1 MARIAATEEAEGIRD
16 EEDVGGAGEH
26 VSPGSEGDISMEEQ
40 DPSNSPQ
47 ESQLEESP
55 QPELRS
61 RKGKYVA
68 TPQEVHDSFDAVN
81 TLRYSQPAHLSGE
94 DTKPYPLHLAEL
106 IDARRFTGRC
116 QGLTITPFNSGHTL
130 GGTIWKIRSPA
141 VGTIVYAVNMNHMRE
156 RHLDGTVLI
165 SGVGGSTVFESLA
178 RPDLLI
184 TDAERA
190 NVIGSRRK
198 DRDAALIGI
207 RVSSNPVFLL
217 AHLISRHHHH
227 HPFFTV
233 LFTSPM

>member
-1 MARIAATEEAEGIRD
+1 M
-16 EEDVGGAGEH
+16 
-26 VSPGSEGDISMEEQ
+26 
-40 DPSNSPQ
+40 
-47 ESQLEESP
+47 
-55 QPELRS
+55 
-61 RKGKYVA
+61 
-68 TPQEVHDSFDAVN
+68 
-81 TLRYSQPAHLSGE
+81 
-94 DTKPYPLHLAEL
+94 
-106 IDARRFTGRC
+106 
-116 QGLTITPFNSGHTL
+116 TITPFNAGHTL

-165 SGVGGSTVFESLA
+165 SGAGGTVFESLA

-207 RVSSNPVFLL
+207 RMSSTPVFLL
-217 AHLISRHHHH
+217 AHLVFRHHHH

-233 LFTSPM
+233 LFTSPL